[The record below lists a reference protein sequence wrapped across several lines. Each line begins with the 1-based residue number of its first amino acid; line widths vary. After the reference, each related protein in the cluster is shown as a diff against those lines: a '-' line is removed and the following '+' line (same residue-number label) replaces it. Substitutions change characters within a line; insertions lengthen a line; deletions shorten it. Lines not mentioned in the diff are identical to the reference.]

1 MFADSV
7 EAAVRSL
14 SEPTQENIKKVIENI
29 VDDKIRDGQL
39 KNSPIS
45 FKDIEVIKQSFLKT
59 LKGIYHE
66 RIEYPKDENKQ
77 DDKES

>member
-1 MFADSV
+1 MFADTV

-14 SEPTQENIKKVIENI
+14 SEPTQENIKKMIEDI

-45 FKDIEVIKQSFLKT
+45 FKDIEIMKESFLKT

-66 RIEYPKDENKQ
+66 RIE
-77 DDKES
+77 